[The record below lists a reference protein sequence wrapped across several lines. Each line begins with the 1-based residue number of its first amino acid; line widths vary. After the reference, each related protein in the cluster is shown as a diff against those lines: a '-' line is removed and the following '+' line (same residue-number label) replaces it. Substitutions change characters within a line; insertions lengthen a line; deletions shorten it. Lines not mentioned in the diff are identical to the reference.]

1 MRLSGAAVGIG
12 WRQPH
17 YAELLERRPALGFLE
32 VHAENFFADG
42 GASLAVLDAAR
53 EHYPISLHGVG
64 LGLGSNAGLDPWHLD
79 RLARLC
85 ERVQPALVSEHAC
98 FSRVAG
104 GHAADLL
111 PLPRTR
117 AALTRLADQVD
128 ELQQRLQRQV
138 LVENISAYVA
148 WEQDELSEPA
158 FFAELARRTG
168 CGLLLDVNNLVVN
181 ARNLTGCSPDEA
193 ALAAMAWVDQL
204 PAGLVHEIHLAGYTE
219 QTGLLIDDHATRVRH
234 EVWRVYEHALAR
246 LGPVPSLLEWDTDI
260 PLLDVLLDEA
270 EQARRLLVD
279 LQDCV

>member
-1 MRLSGAAVGIG
+1 VTLRSAAVGIG

-17 YAELLERRPALGFLE
+17 YAELLERRPALDFLE

-53 EHYPISLHGVG
+53 EHYAISLHGVG
-64 LGLGSNAGLDPWHLD
+64 LGLGSTAGLDPWHLD

-98 FSRVAG
+98 FSRVHG

-111 PLPRTR
+111 PLPRTA
-117 AALTRLADQVD
+117 AALARLADQVD
-128 ELQQRLQRQV
+128 QLQQHLRRQV

-148 WEQDELSEPA
+148 WDQDELSEPA
-158 FFAELARRTG
+158 FFAELVRRTG

-181 ARNLTGCSPDEA
+181 ARNAQGCSPDEA
-193 ALAAMAWVDQL
+193 AAVAMAWVDHL
-204 PAGLVHEIHLAGYTE
+204 PAGLVGEIHLAGYTE
-219 QTGLLIDDHATRVRH
+219 QPGLLIDDHATRVRH

-246 LGPVPSLLEWDTDI
+246 FGPVPSLLEWDTDL
-260 PLLDVLLDEA
+260 PALDVLLDEA
-270 EQARRLLVD
+270 EQARRTLVD
-279 LQDCV
+279 LEDCV